1 MKWNSLSCVWL
12 FATLELYSPW
22 NSPGQNTGVGSHSL
36 PQGIFPMQGSNPG
49 LPHCRWI
56 LYQLSQQRS
65 PRILEW
71 VVFLFSIG
79 SSQPRGQTRVSCI
92 ASRCF
97 TVWPTRE
104 IYHSLD
110 IYKISVGFRQ
120 VSFKKHGLHLLFMN
134 QFVECLICATKEE
147 ENAGNSIKTISIGW
161 KNHTHIKKKIGYIRN
176 SNLGSILHLAYI
188 I

>member
-1 MKWNSLSCVWL
+1 MLLC
-12 FATLELYSPW
+12 PW
-22 NSPGQNTGVGSHSL
+22 DFPGEVTGVGSTSL
-36 PQGIFPMQGSNPG
+36 LQGIFPTQGSNPG

-71 VVFLFSIG
+71 AVFLFSIG

-97 TVWPTRE
+97 TIWATRE
-104 IYHSLD
+104 VYHSLD
-110 IYKISVGFRQ
+110 IYKTSVGFRQ

-161 KNHTHIKKKIGYIRN
+161 KNHTHIKKN
-176 SNLGSILHLAYI
+176 WLHKK
-188 I
+188 